1 MLTTAGRA
9 GIECLLALAAAA
21 GLLETAPLPWIWIG
35 LGALALLALA
45 AYRARRGSWRLLW
58 ILAAAIVLT
67 PVLAEAWL
75 AAHGRERFEGYDPG
89 DYFRDDDVLGYAV
102 RPDRQVRSR
111 RVVGGETIY
120 DVVYTIDG
128 HGLRVEPPLEPG
140 QGDRCVLFFGCSYTF
155 GEGVSDAETLPYRT
169 GVRAEGRLR
178 MINFGLHGYGPH
190 QMLAALEGGVVDQ
203 ALDGCEPIL
212 AVYQGVWFQAFRSA
226 GLESW
231 DRHGPRYLLDAEGKL
246 VRRGHF
252 DDDLRLR
259 AHRVVLERLRRS
271 FLYRAI
277 SEPRRRPTGDDN
289 ALYVAI
295 LERARSVVEEKWPN
309 APFHVLFWD
318 VPWSPLAEA
327 LEARGLRVHRVSHV
341 LPGWTEHRDLY
352 TIPRDGHPSALA
364 DDRLAEYLVREVVDG
379 VATGRQPVPPGR

>member
-1 MLTTAGRA
+1 MLTPARRA
-9 GIECLLALAAAA
+9 GIGGLLVLAAAA
-21 GLLETAPLPWIWIG
+21 GLLEKAPLPWIWIG
-35 LGALALLALA
+35 LGALALFALA
-45 AYRARRGSWRLLW
+45 SYRAQRASWRLLW
-58 ILAAAIVLT
+58 VFAAAIALA
-67 PVLAEAWL
+67 PILAEAWL
-75 AAHGRERFEGYDPG
+75 AAHEYERFEGYDAG
-89 DYFRDDDVLGYAV
+89 DYFRDDAVLGYAV
-102 RPDRQVRSR
+102 RPDRQIRSR
-111 RVVGGETIY
+111 RVVGGETVY

-128 HGLRVEPPLEPG
+128 HGLRVEPPLAPG
-140 QGDRCVLFFGCSYTF
+140 HGDRCVLFFGCSYTF
-155 GEGVSDAETLPYRT
+155 GEGLNDAETLPYRT

-231 DRHGPRYLLDAEGKL
+231 DRHGPRYLLDAEGEL

-252 DDDLRLR
+252 DDDLWLR

-277 SEPRRRPTGDDN
+277 SEPRRRPSGADN
-289 ALYVAI
+289 GLYLAI
-295 LERARSVVEEKWPN
+295 LERARSVVEERWPN
-309 APFHVLFWD
+309 ARFHVLFWD
-318 VPWSPLAEA
+318 VPWSPLDES
-327 LEARGLRVHRVSHV
+327 LEARGLRVHRVSHI
-341 LPGWTEHRDLY
+341 LPGWTQHRDQY

-379 VATGRQPVPPGR
+379 VAPVPTGR